1 MFQLSQIRKF
11 AVPEKIK
18 TIHLLQYI
26 VSIRH
31 SMLISIMPDNYVYIS
46 ISITQLRK

>member
-1 MFQLSQIRKF
+1 MFQLSKIHKF

-26 VSIRH
+26 VSVRH
-31 SMLISIMPDNYVYIS
+31 SMLISIMPNNYVYIS
-46 ISITQLRK
+46 VSIT